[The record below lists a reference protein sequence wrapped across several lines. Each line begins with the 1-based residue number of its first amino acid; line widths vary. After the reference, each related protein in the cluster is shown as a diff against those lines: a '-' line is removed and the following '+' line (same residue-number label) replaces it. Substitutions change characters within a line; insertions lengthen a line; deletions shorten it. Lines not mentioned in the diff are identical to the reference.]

1 MELLNIFVAY
11 YMNNTPDAIIFILSV
26 PVVLIALVFHEVSH
40 GYASY
45 KLGDPT
51 ARSLG
56 RLSLNPLKHLDPVG
70 ALCMLIF
77 RFGWARPVPINSRY
91 FKKPRRDMAITAF
104 AGPLCNFILS
114 FLSLLLCYIT
124 FWGYYHISTSFE
136 LSAFISKFLIYLLLF
151 LWLSHVMNLSLGIF
165 NLIPIP
171 PLDGSRVLYV
181 FLPPKYY
188 FGVMKYERY
197 ISFALLLLLWAGF
210 LDTPLS
216 TLVSLASRGME
227 FIVKLIPFNF

>member
-1 MELLNIFVAY
+1 MQIIKIFN
-11 YMNNTPDAIIFILSV
+11 YMANTPQAIQFLLSV

-40 GYASY
+40 GYAAY

-104 AGPLCNFILS
+104 AGPLCNFILA
-114 FLSLLLCYIT
+114 FFSLLFYYIAL
-124 FWGYYHISTSFE
+124 WGCFQLAENVEISDF
-136 LSAFISKFLIYLLLF
+136 AAKFLAYLLIF
-151 LWLSHVMNLSLGIF
+151 LQLSHIMNLSLAIF
-165 NLIPIP
+165 NLIPVP

-197 ISFALLLLLWAGF
+197 ISFALLILLWAGL
-210 LDTPLS
+210 LDGPLS
-216 TLVSLASRGME
+216 ALVSLVSRGME
-227 FIVKLIPFNF
+227 FVVNLIPFNL

>member
-1 MELLNIFVAY
+1 MQILEIFY
-11 YMNNTPDAIIFILSV
+11 YIANAPEAIKFILSI

-40 GYASY
+40 GYAAY

-56 RLSLNPLKHLDPVG
+56 RLSLNPLKHIEPIG
-70 ALCMLIF
+70 AFCMLVF
-77 RFGWARPVPINSRY
+77 HFGWAKPVPISSRY
-91 FKKPRRDMAITAF
+91 FKKPRRDMAITSL
-104 AGPLCNFILS
+104 AGPLCNFILA
-114 FLSLLLCYIT
+114 FLSIFFYYIAL
-124 FWGYYHISTSFE
+124 WGCKHLTANFE
-136 LSAFISKFLIYLLLF
+136 LPEFVLMFLAYLLIF
-151 LWLSHVMNLSLGIF
+151 LQLSHIMNLSLGIF

-197 ISFALLLLLWAGF
+197 IFFALLILLWTGV
-210 LDTPLS
+210 LDGPLS
-216 TLVSLASRGME
+216 ALVSLTSRGME
-227 FIVKLIPFNF
+227 FIVNLIPFNL

>member
-1 MELLNIFVAY
+1 MQTISTLYY
-11 YMNNTPDAIIFILSV
+11 YMSNIPRPIYFIISI

-104 AGPLCNFILS
+104 AGPLCNFVL
-114 FLSLLLCYIT
+114 
-124 FWGYYHISTSFE
+124 
-136 LSAFISKFLIYLLLF
+136 AFISIFLYYVFFWAIYHLFGNLQPSDFIIKFLAYF
-151 LWLSHVMNLSLGIF
+151 LVFLQISHVMNLSLGIF
-165 NLIPIP
+165 NLIPVP

>member
-1 MELLNIFVAY
+1 MQIIEIFQ
-11 YMNNTPDAIIFILSV
+11 YMATAPQAVNFILSI

-40 GYASY
+40 GYAAY

-56 RLSLNPLKHLDPVG
+56 RLSLNPLKHLDPIG

-104 AGPLCNFILS
+104 AGPLCNFILA
-114 FLSLLLCYIT
+114 FLSLLLYYVAVWGCFQIT
-124 FWGYYHISTSFE
+124 ENVEIPDF
-136 LSAFISKFLIYLLLF
+136 AAKFLAYLLLF
-151 LWLSHVMNLSLGIF
+151 LQLSHIMNLSLGIF
-165 NLIPIP
+165 NLIPVP

-197 ISFALLLLLWAGF
+197 ISLALLILLWTNI
-210 LDTPLS
+210 LDVPLS
-216 TLVSLASRGME
+216 ALVSLVSRGME
-227 FIVKLIPFNF
+227 FIVNLIPFNL